1 MKRIALLLFLLM
13 TGSNVLVQAQNEAAA
28 TNMDAQ
34 QMALQKT
41 AVLNSELQLSQEQQT
56 QVIAIITK
64 YDDVNTM
71 NSASPFAITESA
83 EREVMEILTPQQQ
96 DYYER
101 NMDRIRT
108 ALRPAPAQSAPTQ
121 PTSTKK
127 KTAKP
132 VKTEK

>member
-1 MKRIALLLFLLM
+1 MKRIALLLFLFM
-13 TGSNVLVQAQNEAAA
+13 MGSHAFVQAQNESAP

-41 AVLNSELQLSQEQQT
+41 AVLNSELQLTQEQQS

-64 YDDVNTM
+64 YDDVNTL
-71 NSASPFAITESA
+71 NSSSPFAITEIA

-108 ALRPAPAQSAPTQ
+108 ALRPAPVQNTPAQ

-132 VKTEK
+132 VQTEK